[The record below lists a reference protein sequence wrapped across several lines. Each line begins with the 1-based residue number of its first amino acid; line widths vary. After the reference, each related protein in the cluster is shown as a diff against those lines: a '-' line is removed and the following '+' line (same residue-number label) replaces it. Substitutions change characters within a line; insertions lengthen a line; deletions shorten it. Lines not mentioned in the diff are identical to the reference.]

1 MHSQSNDVTNKC
13 LGRQAS
19 PFANHGHT
27 LRHTTMASDSDAGS
41 VGGGPG
47 RNMSPRSVASD
58 DDGDLFDM
66 VTSVDDA
73 DAEDAREEG
82 RVRGRAM
89 GLDEGGELG

>member
-1 MHSQSNDVTNKC
+1 
-13 LGRQAS
+13 
-19 PFANHGHT
+19 
-27 LRHTTMASDSDAGS
+27 MASDSDAGS